1 MLELSGDIEAE
12 DCEFST
18 GKDTAGAPLP
28 DVMVGDFASI
38 DMNAPG
44 IPPPDVAAGCEAIG
58 FDVAESYEDGC
69 EVAESET
76 TDRLA

>member
-1 MLELSGDIEAE
+1 MLELPGDIEAE
-12 DCEFST
+12 DCEFLT

-28 DVMVGDFASI
+28 DVMVGGFAGI

-44 IPPPDVAAGCEAIG
+44 IPPPGVTAGCEAIG
-58 FDVAESYEDGC
+58 FDVAESSDDGC